1 MRDNFFLPTTIIL
14 CVIIFVGWH
23 QFFYTT
29 TQREI
34 LNMELETRR
43 LREIERE
50 ISELKAR
57 HENLSAFVETKEFEL
72 DAARNFLPSTI
83 AQDKFIDELYRTAE
97 FRSVRIISIQTGEVI
112 SAEKFQSQVITVNV
126 ETDYISLLNFI
137 RELLDGSRLIN
148 LENFSAESVSGKI
161 ISCELSFKIFAEPIK
176 NPANNQTG

>member
-97 FRSVRIISIQTGEVI
+97 FRSVRIISIQTDEVI

-148 LENFSAESVSGKI
+148 LENFSAESVRGKI